1 MIATKKH
8 NKYHT
13 QKASFEENIV
23 DLTAKAYTPL
33 SLVDFR
39 VLLLDPCMVPV
50 SRSSL
55 SRKLIPLKYEAV
67 KSDVINDLNNFTYVV
82 LSFDL
87 WISVKNEEIF
97 SISAQHCAE
106 LKKREPSLWHAHHK
120 GYRY

>member
-39 VLLLDPCMVPV
+39 EFRKLISSLDPLIVPV
-50 SRSSL
+50 SRSRL
-55 SRKLIPLKYEAV
+55 SINLIPLKYEAV
-67 KSDVINDLNNFTYVV
+67 KYDLMKVINNFPYVA

-87 WISVKNEEIF
+87 WMYVKNEEIF
-97 SISAQHCAE
+97 QYLPIIA
-106 LKKREPSLWHAHHK
+106 RN
-120 GYRY
+120 